1 MFLMK
6 SQTVIKWFFLLGLF
20 LLPFVF
26 WPFATVPFEIPR
38 VWFVQRWIEV
48 LGALG
53 LLVGIWSLSPKRT
66 DSKLILLVTLF
77 VFIAFISSSF
87 GVDFRKSFW
96 GNPYRSDG
104 LFTLFHL
111 VGFFFFLIL
120 FWRPSWQKPTV
131 VAISAGSIL
140 VSLLSLFLAVR
151 FYILGDASILN
162 WDGAI
167 GGTFGQPKF
176 LAGYLLVTLPFLAY
190 LGNRWTLFFQY
201 CAIIFTF
208 AASAILSILLF
219 WAGWLFLGK
228 ERGISRVLI
237 PVVLVLAI
245 LGGIFFVW
253 QNKPKFPL
261 NSTQTEFTV
270 HPESRE
276 RIIVKGVYGFLQKP
290 VLGWGFANF
299 DYAFNSTV
307 WPMKLGN
314 DVYVDKAHSTFLEV
328 LVTTGAIG
336 LGVYLLIIGWVFWR
350 LVKNRNEDKKWYKAL
365 FLVFLLYLFHAQTNV
380 ISIGEEL
387 FFWLV
392 LGIVGSEA
400 TEPG

>member
-1 MFLMK
+1 MK

-26 WPFATVPFEIPR
+26 WPFATIPFEIPR
-38 VWFVQRWIEV
+38 VWFVQRWIEG

-53 LLVGIWSLSPKRT
+53 LLVGIWGLIPKRT
-66 DSKLILLVTLF
+66 DSKLILLVIVF
-77 VFIAFISSSF
+77 VFTAFISSSF
-87 GVDFRKSFW
+87 GVDFGKSFW
-96 GNPYRSDG
+96 GNPYRGDG

-111 VGFFFFLIL
+111 AGFFFFLIL
-120 FWRPSWQKPTV
+120 FWRPSWQRPTV
-131 VAISAGSIL
+131 VAISTGSIL
-140 VSLLSLFLAVR
+140 ISLLSLFLTMR
-151 FYILGDASILN
+151 LYILGDASIPN

-190 LGNRWTLFFQY
+190 LGNRRVLFLQS

-208 AASAILSILLF
+208 AASAALGILLF

-228 ERGISRVLI
+228 GRIVRRVLI
-237 PVVLVLAI
+237 PVVLILAI
-245 LGGIFFVW
+245 TVGIFLVW

-261 NSTQTEFTV
+261 NSTSTEFTV
-270 HPESRE
+270 HPQSRE
-276 RIIVKGVYGFLQKP
+276 RIIVKGINGFLQKP

-307 WPMKLGN
+307 WPLKLGKLGN
-314 DVYVDKAHSTFLEV
+314 DVYVDKAHSTFLEA

-336 LGVYLLIIGWVFWR
+336 LGSYLLIIGWVFWR
-350 LVKNRNEDKKWYKAL
+350 LVKNRNKDKKWYKAL
-365 FLVFLLYLFHAQTNV
+365 FLVFLLYIFHAQTNV